1 VTIVKARDS
10 ELILRAA
17 RLYYEKN
24 QSQDQ
29 VALALGTSRSNVSRM
44 LSDAKRLGFVQIK
57 IVAPIIRH
65 KSLSAQLH
73 KVLNI
78 KDVQVIGSDRSETT
92 FTSVGRAAA
101 AALNKSLKAN
111 STIAIS
117 WGRGV
122 EATVVE
128 VSSDPLPG
136 LRVTQLMGG
145 LSTIATSDSAEE
157 LGRTLA
163 QNLNAQFIPLR
174 SPAVVSSA
182 RTRNT
187 LLNEDSISQVLEIAR
202 RADIALVGI
211 GSQGSPS
218 SQEVLKHFHF
228 TKAEYEKAS
237 RAYSGDVSA
246 RFYDHNGTSI
256 SSEMDNRVIGLTLDE
271 ISKIPQVIGIAAGKE
286 KAQGVL
292 GAARAGLVDTL
303 VTDIACAT
311 EVLKLALGEKPGKV
325 INQAES
331 A

>member
-1 VTIVKARDS
+1 MKQRDA
-10 ELILRAA
+10 ELILRVA
-17 RLYYEKN
+17 RMYYEKN

-29 VALALGTSRSNVSRM
+29 VARVLGTSRSNVSRM

-57 IVAPIIRH
+57 IVAPITRH
-65 KSLSAQLH
+65 ESLSAQLS

-92 FTSVGRAAA
+92 ITSVGCAAA

-128 VSSDPLPG
+128 VASETLPG

-145 LSTIATSDSAEE
+145 LSAIATSVSAEE

-163 QNLNAQFIPLR
+163 QNLNAQFIPLL
-174 SPAVVSSA
+174 SPAVVSNA

-187 LLNEDSISQVLEIAR
+187 LLNEESISDVLELSR

-211 GSQGSPS
+211 GSHGSPS
-218 SQEVLKHFHF
+218 SEEVLRHFHL
-228 TKAEYEKAS
+228 TKPENDKVSKAY
-237 RAYSGDVSA
+237 AGDISA
-246 RFYDHNGTSI
+246 RFYDSNGRSI
-256 SSEMDNRVIGLTLDE
+256 SSEMDNRVIGITLE
-271 ISKIPQVIGIAAGKE
+271 ELSAIPHVIGIAAGKE
-286 KAQGVL
+286 KALGVI
-292 GAARAGLVDTL
+292 GASRAGLVHTL
-303 VTDIACAT
+303 VTDVACAG
-311 EVLKLALGEKPGKV
+311 EVLKLAT
-325 INQAES
+325 S
-331 A
+331 AKLMKEAQSA